1 LCPPPP
7 PLPAAPSTSGEDT
20 LMPGWFSEVS
30 DAMWPGQAM
39 SIKIEEV
46 LFRGRSEFQAGF
58 TLVVHFSA

>member
-1 LCPPPP
+1 
-7 PLPAAPSTSGEDT
+7 
-20 LMPGWFSEVS
+20 MPGWFSEVS